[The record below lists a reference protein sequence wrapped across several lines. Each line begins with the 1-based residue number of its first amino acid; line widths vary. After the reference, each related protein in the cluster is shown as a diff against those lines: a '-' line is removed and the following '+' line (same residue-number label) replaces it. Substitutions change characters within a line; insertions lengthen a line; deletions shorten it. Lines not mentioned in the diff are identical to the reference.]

1 MPPAQS
7 TPPSSRKHV
16 SPERLLVGDAI
27 ILFRIL
33 SEARHRA
40 VARVFGAGKEHS
52 TLVTLIVIGA
62 FASALRRAAAAPG
75 TQVRKVRSSP
85 TAVGDAMIGTAAFR
99 ETVDSIA
106 GPPSRDT
113 SSAAALI
120 AFAVLAHLFRPAVA
134 GLLRAVRESFR
145 AIIAEGR
152 RLWAGFT
159 AGAASGRYE
168 R

>member
-7 TPPSSRKHV
+7 TPPSGLKQV
-16 SPERLLVGDAI
+16 SPERLLVGDVI

-40 VARVFGAGKEHS
+40 VARVFGVGRENS

-62 FASALRRAAAAPG
+62 FARALRRIAAAPG

-85 TAVGDAMIGTAAFR
+85 TAAGDAMIGTAAIK
-99 ETVDSIA
+99 ETIDSIA
-106 GPPSRDT
+106 GHPSRDT

-145 AIIAEGR
+145 AVIAEGL
-152 RLWAGFT
+152 RLRAEFT
-159 AGAASGRYE
+159 ARAASGRYE
-168 R
+168 G

>member
-7 TPPSSRKHV
+7 TPPSSLKHV

-40 VARVFGAGKEHS
+40 VARVFGVGKEHS
-52 TLVTLIVIGA
+52 TLVTLIAIGA
-62 FASALRRAAAAPG
+62 FARALGRIAAAPR

-106 GPPSRDT
+106 GHPSRDT

-120 AFAVLAHLFRPAVA
+120 AFAVLAHSFRPAVA
-134 GLLRAVRESFR
+134 DLLHAVRESFR
-145 AIIAEGR
+145 AVVAEGR
-152 RLWAGFT
+152 RLRVEFT
-159 AGAASGRYE
+159 ARAASGRYE
-168 R
+168 G

>member
-1 MPPAQS
+1 MPPAQY
-7 TPPSSRKHV
+7 TPPSSLKHV

-33 SEARHRA
+33 SEARHRV
-40 VARVFGAGKEHS
+40 VARVFGVGRADS

-62 FASALRRAAAAPG
+62 CADSLHRIAAAPG
-75 TQVRKVRSSP
+75 KQVRRVRSSP
-85 TAVGDAMIGTAAFR
+85 TAGGDAMIATGALK

-106 GPPSRDT
+106 GRPSRDT
-113 SSAAALI
+113 SHAAALI

-145 AIIAEGR
+145 AVIAKGR
-152 RLWAGFT
+152 RLRTEFT
-159 AGAASGRYE
+159 ARAASGRYDG
-168 R
+168 

>member
-7 TPPSSRKHV
+7 TSPSSLKHV
-16 SPERLLVGDAI
+16 SPERLFAGDAI
-27 ILFRIL
+27 IVFRIL

-40 VARVFGAGKEHS
+40 VARVFGVGKEHS
-52 TLVTLIVIGA
+52 TLVTLIAISA
-62 FASALRRAAAAPG
+62 FARALHRIATTPR

-106 GPPSRDT
+106 GHPSRDT

-145 AIIAEGR
+145 AVIAEGR
-152 RLWAGFT
+152 RLRAEFT
-159 AGAASGRYE
+159 TRAASGQYDG
-168 R
+168 